1 MSAAMET
8 ERSPRTLRDLL
19 DPQLMSRLDRLDVLS
34 RKIFLGKLKGE
45 RRSKRRGQ
53 SVEFADYRNYAV
65 GDDLRFIDW
74 NIYGRLDRLFLRLF
88 LEEED
93 LCLHLIVDSS
103 ASMAEGDPSKAWAAK
118 RIAAALGYIGLVNS
132 NRVTL
137 TAFADGVVAQKA
149 NLRGRHQ
156 LANMADLLLA
166 VEPEGETQF
175 RRAARQIALSRRGK
189 GVAVVLSD
197 FLMKEGY
204 EQGLR
209 YLMGRRYDVYVL
221 QILSPQELDPPLAGD
236 LRLVDVED
244 EDVAEV
250 TISAAL
256 LKRYKAALESYC
268 GGLKEFCTRRG
279 VTHVRVSSAAAVE
292 TLVLDYLRKRGLL
305 G

>member
-1 MSAAMET
+1 MSAVMET

-156 LANMADLLLA
+156 LANMAELLLA
-166 VEPEGETQF
+166 VEPEGDTQF

-209 YLMGRRYDVYVL
+209 YLIGRQYDMYVL

-244 EDVAEV
+244 DDVAEV

-268 GGLKEFCTRRG
+268 GGLNQFCTRRG
-279 VTHVRVSSAAAVE
+279 VAHVRTSSATAVE

>member
-1 MSAAMET
+1 
-8 ERSPRTLRDLL
+8 
-19 DPQLMSRLDRLDVLS
+19 
-34 RKIFLGKLKGE
+34 
-45 RRSKRRGQ
+45 
-53 SVEFADYRNYAV
+53 
-65 GDDLRFIDW
+65 
-74 NIYGRLDRLFLRLF
+74 
-88 LEEED
+88 
-93 LCLHLIVDSS
+93 
-103 ASMAEGDPSKAWAAK
+103 MAEGDPSKAWAAK

-137 TAFADGVVAQKA
+137 TAFADGIVAQKA

-156 LANMADLLLA
+156 LANMAELLLA
-166 VEPEGETQF
+166 VEPRGATQF

-189 GVAVVLSD
+189 GVAVLLSD
-197 FLMKEGY
+197 FLMKEGH

-209 YLMGRRYDVYVL
+209 YLIGRRYDVYVL

-244 EDVAEV
+244 EEMAEV

-279 VTHVRVSSAAAVE
+279 VTHVRASSATAVE
-292 TLVLDYLRKRGLL
+292 TVVLDYLRKRGLL